1 MVRHQQVPRPRV
13 RQRQQPRAP
22 LQSPAGCRE
31 APPQPLASAG
41 AWSGTRAMPF
51 ARRSE
56 GERAYLTDS
65 HLAAS
70 CFDLVS
76 VAAVLVLSVSVGRR
90 GIQVVFRL
98 ERERERGWAR
108 AKKRTPLVF
117 LLCGLSRTHL
127 CRALARRGAGQT
139 TTAAVTA
146 AATAATAA
154 TAAAVAATAATA
166 AVTAA
171 TAATGSGGGAE
182 ARAVA
187 ATGGGGAVAV
197 AGARAASATGRAPVR
212 SLPSRLPPPS
222 TQKRRAGDG

>member
-1 MVRHQQVPRPRV
+1 VVRHQQVPRPRV

-22 LQSPAGCRE
+22 WQSPAGCRE

-139 TTAAVTA
+139 TTAA
-146 AATAATAA
+146 ATT
-154 TAAAVAATAATA
+154 AAVAATAATA